1 MKKIFK
7 GFTLVELIVVMAIIS
22 ILMLGIMQMFKPI
35 RTLYVDSTLNETQ
48 RTAQNGIIQYVT
60 ESVRYATDLGI
71 YTKGGSI
78 GSASAA
84 VDAFAEQYL
93 FDNGIYSANC
103 TETTPGASGLTI
115 QADADY
121 ATKLAKTK
129 NKIRACAEVIIIDN
143 TKINYNG
150 TDCSGRILRRK
161 VTPPAKGTTVTS
173 GSVPSDPTYASG
185 KSALTSTDDWRI
197 ALGTAYYGENTY
209 NISLTLP
216 TNTYNRSYSIGGA
229 TKNVKTIK
237 TPQPTDTFPN
247 ETGMLFINV
256 ASTNNGKRDLS
267 TKDTKTNIEAITTNG
282 GVLCRN
288 LRAGGMYHLDN
299 FTSST
304 TAASSVTYI
313 VFINDEIKITTSDK
327 LE

>member
-1 MKKIFK
+1 MKKTFK
-7 GFTLVELIVVMAIIS
+7 GFTLVELIVVMVIIS
-22 ILMLGIMQMFKPI
+22 ILMLGIMQMFNPI
-35 RTLYVDSTLNETQ
+35 RTLYVDSTLYETQ
-48 RTAQNGIIQYVT
+48 RTAQNGITQYIT

-78 GSASAA
+78 TSASAA

-103 TETTPGASGLTI
+103 TETTPGASGYTI

-143 TKINYNG
+143 TKIKYNG

-161 VTPPAKGTTVTS
+161 VTPPAKGTTITS
-173 GSVPSDPTYASG
+173 ASVPADPTYASG
-185 KSALTSTDDWRI
+185 KSTLASTDDWRI

-209 NISLTLP
+209 NISVTIP
-216 TNTYNRSYSIGGA
+216 STTTKSYSVGG
-229 TKNVKTIK
+229 TNKNVKR
-237 TPQPTDTFPN
+237 PDS
-247 ETGMLFINV
+247 GMLDINV

-267 TKDTKTNIEAITTNG
+267 TKDTKTNIEAIKTNG

-288 LRAGGMYHLDN
+288 LQAGGMYHVDN
-299 FTSST
+299 FTSTT

-313 VFINDEIKITTSDK
+313 VFINDEIKITTDDK

>member
-1 MKKIFK
+1 MIKKFK
-7 GFTLVELIVVMAIIS
+7 GFTLVELIVVMVIIS

-48 RTAQNGIIQYVT
+48 RTAQNGISQYVT

-78 GSASAA
+78 TSAEKA

-103 TETTPGASGLTI
+103 TETTPGASGFTI

-121 ATKLAKTK
+121 AAKLAKTK

-143 TKINYNG
+143 TKIKYNG

-161 VTPPAKGTTVTS
+161 VTPPAKGTTIDSAYISANASAT
-173 GSVPSDPTYASG
+173 VPADPTYDAG
-185 KSALTSTDDWRI
+185 KSTLTATSAKNWRI
-197 ALGTAYYGENTY
+197 SLGTAYYGENTY
-209 NISLTLP
+209 NISVTIP
-216 TNTYNRSYSIGGA
+216 TTTTRSYSLGG
-229 TKNVKTIK
+229 TSKSINK
-237 TPQPTDTFPN
+237 PDS
-247 ETGMLFINV
+247 GMIDINV

-267 TKDTKTNIEAITTNG
+267 TKDTKTNIEAIKTNG

-288 LRAGGMYHLDN
+288 LQAGGMYHVDN
-299 FTSST
+299 FTSTT
-304 TAASSVTYI
+304 TAAGSVTYI
-313 VFINDEIKITTSDK
+313 VFINDEIKITKDDK